1 MGGARRR
8 RDRRRGR
15 VRAAPVAGLTI
26 DGTSPGGGV
35 LGDPVREPAPAVA
48 GWVAVLVGAAVV
60 VAGVTG
66 GIGPD
71 GVALDLAQTVVRAAA
86 DLAAVVAAG
95 AALVALL
102 APDRV
107 PGADRV
113 LTTVAPL
120 WLGVLLVE
128 TFVRGAVVS
137 GRGLAD
143 VRGPDLLQFLAGPRA
158 GTGQLVAL
166 AAVLALVGVAG
177 SRPARPGAGPGPAVL
192 ALVVVVVAAAAPAAT
207 GHTAASTVAAYAVPA
222 VVAHVAAALLWVGGL
237 GALLVTARD
246 ADVRTVAVPRFS
258 RLALAAV
265 VVLGV
270 TGLLAA
276 TARLSSPTDLV
287 TTAYGAVLLTKV
299 VLLACAAALGGA
311 TRARLRAGRLPVLVW
326 AAVEVLVLVA
336 ATGVAATLTHT
347 A

>member
-1 MGGARRR
+1 M
-8 RDRRRGR
+8 
-15 VRAAPVAGLTI
+15 
-26 DGTSPGGGV
+26 
-35 LGDPVREPAPAVA
+35 REPAPAVA

-71 GVALDLAQTVVRAAA
+71 GVALDLAQTVARAAA

-143 VRGPDLLQFLAGPRA
+143 VRGPDLLEFLTGPRA

-192 ALVVVVVAAAAPAAT
+192 ALLVVVVAAAAPAAT

-246 ADVRTVAVPRFS
+246 TDVRTAAVPRFS

-287 TTAYGAVLLTKV
+287 TTAYGTVVLTKV

>member
-1 MGGARRR
+1 M
-8 RDRRRGR
+8 
-15 VRAAPVAGLTI
+15 
-26 DGTSPGGGV
+26 
-35 LGDPVREPAPAVA
+35 
-48 GWVAVLVGAAVV
+48 LVGAAVV
-60 VAGVTG
+60 VAGTAG

-71 GVALDLAQTVVRAAA
+71 GIALDLAQTVVRAAA

-95 AALVALL
+95 AALLTLL
-102 APDRV
+102 APDCV

-143 VRGPDLLQFLAGPRA
+143 VRGPDLLEFLTGPRA

-166 AAVLALVGVAG
+166 AALLALIGVAG

-246 ADVRTVAVPRFS
+246 PGVRTAALPRFS
-258 RLALAAV
+258 RLALGAV

-270 TGLLAA
+270 SGLLAA
-276 TARLSSPTDLV
+276 TARLSSPVDLV
-287 TTAYGAVLLTKV
+287 TTAYGGLVGVKMA
-299 VLLACAAALGGA
+299 LLAGAALLGGA
-311 TRARLRAGRLPVLVW
+311 TRARLRAGRLPVLGW
-326 AAVEVLVLVA
+326 AAVEVLVLA
-336 ATGVAATLTHT
+336 AANGVAATLTHT